1 MNRSKITVRYA
12 KALYLVGEEQKNL
25 PLLYEDVGNLYNTLS
40 QVKEFTLFVNNPQI
54 TYAQKIKITSEI
66 FKDKIK
72 EPTLNFLLFI
82 IRKKRELYILDIL
95 RTFLEYYKSQQKIK
109 SAILTTAIEINEGL
123 KMQIINVI
131 KKQYDY
137 EVEMSHE
144 VNKELIGG
152 FTLQINDQL
161 YDASVSTNLNQ
172 IRQNLLS
179 KKI

>member
-12 KALYLVGEEQKNL
+12 KALYLLGEEQNNL

-40 QVKEFTLFVNNPQI
+40 HVKDFTLFVNNPQI
-54 TYAQKIKITSEI
+54 TYAQKIKITGDI
-66 FKDKIK
+66 FKNRIK

-82 IRKKRELYILDIL
+82 IRKKREFYILDIL
-95 RTFLEYYKSQQKIK
+95 RTFLEYYKSQQNIK
-109 SAILTTAIEINEGL
+109 SAILTTAIEINEEL
-123 KMQIINVI
+123 KKQIINVI
-131 KKQYDY
+131 KKQYNY
-137 EVEMSHE
+137 EVEMSHTI
-144 VNKELIGG
+144 NKKLIGG

-172 IRQNLLS
+172 IKQQLLD

>member
-12 KALYLVGEEQKNL
+12 KALYLAGKEQNNL
-25 PLLYEDVGNLYNTLS
+25 PLLYEDIGNLHNTLS
-40 QVKEFTLFVNNPQI
+40 QVKDFTLFVNNPQI
-54 TYAQKIKITSEI
+54 SYAQKIKITGEI
-66 FKDKIK
+66 FKGKIK

-109 SAILTTAIEINEGL
+109 SAILTTAIEINEEL
-123 KMQIINVI
+123 KLQIINI
-131 KKQYDY
+131 LKKQYDY
-137 EVEMSHE
+137 EVEMSHK
-144 VNKELIGG
+144 VNKRLIGG

-172 IRQNLLS
+172 IRQNLLYI
-179 KKI
+179 KI